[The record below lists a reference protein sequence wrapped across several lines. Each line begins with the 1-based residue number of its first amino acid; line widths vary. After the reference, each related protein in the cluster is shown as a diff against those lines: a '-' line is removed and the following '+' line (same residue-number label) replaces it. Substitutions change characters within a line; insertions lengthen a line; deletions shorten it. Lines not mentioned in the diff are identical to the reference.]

1 MRKWRFAAA
10 LASAPVAFQAV
21 HAQDVPAKLSADLAT
36 AFGAREYIQ
45 QVSLSPD
52 GTKIAMLVPATH
64 RGMALV
70 VGDMTKGMVLK
81 AILASTGN
89 GDQIAGCHWSTDTR
103 LICQI
108 ALRNGTGKSI
118 VRYNRIV
125 ALNADGSGLK
135 ELSAK
140 PTGEALGFL
149 GYGGELIDWG
159 ANGNG
164 AALLTRYY
172 VPEMSTGTLVSNTRQ
187 GLGVELVDTNS
198 AARKSIEPPKD
209 GAAGYISD
217 GEGSVRIMAVRPD
230 TSSGYGGNRLIY
242 SYRLQG
248 DRSWKPLT
256 TATIEGDRMT
266 GFEPLAIDRA
276 QNLVYGL
283 ENQAG
288 HTALYSVSL
297 DGSLTKKLVI
307 TRPDVDM
314 DGLIAIG
321 RQNRV
326 VGASFVTDR
335 RQTVFFDPGLKAL
348 QVSLSK
354 ALPGRA
360 ISFVDASADESKLIL
375 FAGSDVDP
383 GNFYLFDKKTHA
395 LAIISPVRPDLAK
408 VKLAAV
414 KSVTYQAADGTQI
427 PAYLTLPAG
436 SDGKN
441 LPAIVM
447 PHGGPASRDEWG
459 FDWLAQYFAA
469 RGYAVIQPEFR
480 GSTGYGD
487 TWYLKNGFQSWR
499 TSIGDVNDAGRF
511 LVKSGIADPK
521 KLAIV
526 GWSYGGYAA
535 LQSSVLDPDLFKAV
549 VAVAPVTDL
558 DALREEARDTY
569 DFPQRDA
576 QIGHGPWVTEG
587 SPAKNAERIKAPVLL
602 FHGDRDTNVAISES
616 RLMADKLKTAG
627 GKVELV
633 EFKGLDHQ
641 LDDDTARTTLLSRA
655 DAFLRASMGL

>member
-1 MRKWRFAAA
+1 MRNWKLAGALALAA
-10 LASAPVAFQAV
+10 LAGRGAI
-21 HAQDVPAKLSADLAT
+21 AQETPSKSGPDLAA

-52 GTKIAMLVPATH
+52 GTKVAMLVPAKH
-64 RGMALV
+64 RGLALI
-70 VGDMTKGMVLK
+70 VGDLAKNGSMK
-81 AILASTGN
+81 AILASTGD

-103 LICQI
+103 LICQVV
-108 ALRNGTGKSI
+108 LRNGDGKSI

-125 ALNADGSGLK
+125 ALNADGSGIK

-140 PTGEALGFL
+140 ATGEALGFL

-164 AALLTRYY
+164 SALLTRYY

-187 GLGVELVDTNS
+187 GLGVELVDTNTAS
-198 AARKSIEPPKD
+198 RKSVEPPKD
-209 GAAGYISD
+209 GAAEYISD
-217 GEGSVRIMAVRPD
+217 GEGNVRIMAVRPD
-230 TSSGYGGNRLIY
+230 TSTGYGGNRLIY

-248 DRSWKPLT
+248 DRSWKPLS
-256 TATIEGDRMT
+256 TATIDGDRLT
-266 GFEPLAIDRA
+266 GFEPIAIDRV

-283 ENQAG
+283 DDQAG
-288 HTALYSVSL
+288 HTALYSISL
-297 DGSLTKKLVI
+297 DGGLTKKLVVS
-307 TRPDVDM
+307 RPDVDI

-326 VGASFVTDR
+326 VGVSFVTDR
-335 RQTVFFDPGLKAL
+335 RQTIFFDPELKAL

-360 ISFVDASADESKLIL
+360 ISFVDANADESKLIL

-383 GNFYLFDKKTHA
+383 GAFYLFDKKTHS
-395 LAIISPVRPDLAK
+395 LGIVSPVRPDLAK
-408 VKLAAV
+408 IRLAAV
-414 KSVTYQAADGTQI
+414 KSVTYQAADGTSI

-487 TWYLKNGFQSWR
+487 AWYLKNGFQSWR
-499 TSIGDVNDAGRF
+499 TSIGDVNDAGRW
-511 LVKSGIADPK
+511 LVKQGIADAG

-535 LQSSVLDPDLFKAV
+535 LQSSVLDPNLFKAV

-558 DALREEARDTY
+558 DALREEARNTY

-587 SPAKNAERIKAPVLL
+587 SPAKNANRIKAPVLL

-616 RLMADKLKTAG
+616 RLMVDKLKAAG

-641 LDDDTARTTLLSRA
+641 LDDDTARTTMLSKA
-655 DAFLRASMGL
+655 DAFLRTSMGM